1 MKSNFLIV
9 GLGNPGKKYEFTK
22 HNCGFLVIQ
31 ELINRFE
38 IKLIKKKF
46 YLLGERYFI
55 NIKKRVKAF
64 FLLPSTYMNNSG
76 IAVKNFLNDITDN
89 INIVVIH
96 DDIALPVG
104 KIRLKRKGGH
114 GGHNGVKSIIREIG
128 SENFF
133 RFKIGIG
140 KPNFKENIPNYVLS
154 TFTEEEFQNIK
165 NPIKKTSEAI
175 IKLFFEPIDKVYN
188 FIN

>member
-9 GLGNPGKKYEFTK
+9 GLGNPGQKYELTR

-38 IKLIKKKF
+38 IKLRRKSF
-46 YLLGERYFI
+46 YFLGERYFI

-64 FLLPSTYMNNSG
+64 FLMPTTFMNSSG
-76 IAVKNFLNDITDN
+76 IAVKDFLNNFTDN
-89 INIVVIH
+89 LNIIVIH
-96 DDIALPVG
+96 DDIELPLG

-114 GGHNGVKSIIREIG
+114 GGHNGVKSIIKEIG
-128 SENFF
+128 SDNFF

-140 KPNFKENIPNYVLS
+140 KPIKKDNIPEYVLS
-154 TFTEEEFQNIK
+154 NFTDDEYKKIIK
-165 NPIKKTSEAI
+165 SLKKTSEAI
-175 IKLFFEPIDKVYN
+175 IKLLFEPVDKVYN